1 MGVRQIVDGDAVRIF
16 VPVALGLQVD
26 GAAEGGAAG
35 RGTEQE
41 VAGAVQYLD
50 LVIEF
55 GRDELAR
62 RHAVETVDRDILAV
76 QRETANHE
84 LLRGIAEAERG
95 AHRRVVLE
103 HCAQRQRLLVE
114 VRSEERRFG
123 NGCVGTCRLWWSPSL

>member
-1 MGVRQIVDGDAVRIF
+1 MGVRQIVDGDAVRIL
-16 VPVALGLQVD
+16 VPGALGLQVD
-26 GAAEGGAAG
+26 GAAERGAAG

-41 VAGAVQYLD
+41 GAGAVQYLD

-95 AHRRVVLE
+95 AHRRE
-103 HCAQRQRLLVE
+103 IGIASCR
-114 VRSEERRFG
+114 ERV
-123 NGCVGTCRLWWSPSL
+123 CPYV